1 MSFIHV
7 KNLWQKCINSV
18 KLLLCRYR
26 DSGIARFGEDD
37 KMVNFT
43 TKQREKEINK
53 VLEISVSLIKPNP
66 SQPRKHFYSDE
77 LTKLAKSI
85 SQEGILQPLIVRIN
99 DGEYEL
105 VSGERR
111 LRAAKIAG
119 LKTVPCII
127 VNMTE
132 RNSALMALI
141 ENIQRE
147 DLSFFEEAGAIQ
159 SLISVYGMT
168 QEDAAIRLGIAQSTV
183 ANKLRLLK
191 IPGDEQQVIMDMGL
205 SERHARALLKLKSKS
220 DRVDVLERIHKYKL
234 NVEMTEAYIS
244 KLLEG
249 KQKKESYKKRSP
261 VLKDVRLFVN
271 TINKAIEVM
280 RLSGV
285 EANSRKTQTENEI
298 TYTITIPINENNS
311 FTL

>member
-1 MSFIHV
+1 
-7 KNLWQKCINSV
+7 
-18 KLLLCRYR
+18 
-26 DSGIARFGEDD
+26 
-37 KMVNFT
+37 MVNFAT
-43 TKQREKEINK
+43 RQKEKEINK
-53 VLEISVSLIKPNP
+53 VLEIGVSLIKPNP
-66 SQPRKHFYSDE
+66 SQPRKCFYSDE

-85 SQEGILQPLIVRIN
+85 SQEGILQPLIIRIN

-132 RNSALMALI
+132 RNSALMALV

-147 DLSFFEEAGAIQ
+147 DLSFFEEASAIQ

-183 ANKLRLLK
+183 ANKLRLLR

-205 SERHARALLKLKSKS
+205 SERHARALLKLESKS
-220 DRVDVLERIHKYKL
+220 DRIDVLERIHKYKL
-234 NVEMTEAYIS
+234 NVEMTEAYIT

-249 KQKKESYKKRSP
+249 KRKKESYKKRSP

-285 EANSRKTQTENEI
+285 EANSKKTQTENEI

-311 FTL
+311 LM

>member
-1 MSFIHV
+1 
-7 KNLWQKCINSV
+7 
-18 KLLLCRYR
+18 
-26 DSGIARFGEDD
+26 
-37 KMVNFT
+37 MVNFAP
-43 TKQREKEINK
+43 KQREKEINK
-53 VLEISVSLIKPNP
+53 VLEIGVSLIKPNP
-66 SQPRKHFYSDE
+66 SQPRKSFYSDE

-85 SQEGILQPLIVRIN
+85 SQEGILQPLIIRIN

-132 RNSALMALI
+132 RNSALMALV

-183 ANKLRLLK
+183 ANKLRLLR

-205 SERHARALLKLKSKS
+205 SERHARALLRLESKS
-220 DRVDVLERIHKYKL
+220 DRIDVLERIHKYKL

-249 KQKKESYKKRSP
+249 KRKKESYKKRSP
-261 VLKDVRLFVN
+261 ILRDVKLFVN

-285 EANSRKTQTENEI
+285 KANSKKTQTDNEI
-298 TYTITIPINENNS
+298 TYTITIPLSESNASNV
-311 FTL
+311 

>member
-1 MSFIHV
+1 
-7 KNLWQKCINSV
+7 
-18 KLLLCRYR
+18 
-26 DSGIARFGEDD
+26 
-37 KMVNFT
+37 MVNFT
-43 TKQREKEINK
+43 TRQREKEINK
-53 VLEISVSLIKPNP
+53 VLEIGISLIKPNP

-85 SQEGILQPLIVRIN
+85 SQEGILQPLIIRIN
-99 DGEYEL
+99 DGEYQL

-132 RNSALMALI
+132 RNSALMALV

-147 DLSFFEEAGAIQ
+147 DLSFFEEASAIQ
-159 SLISVYGMT
+159 SLITVYGMT
-168 QEDAAIRLGIAQSTV
+168 QEDAAIRLGLAQSTV

-191 IPGDEQQVIMDMGL
+191 LPGDEQQVIMDMGL

-249 KQKKESYKKRSP
+249 RQKKESYKKRSP
-261 VLKDVRLFVN
+261 ILKDVRLFVN

-285 EANSRKTQTENEI
+285 EANSKKTQTENEI

-311 FTL
+311 FTF

>member
-1 MSFIHV
+1 
-7 KNLWQKCINSV
+7 
-18 KLLLCRYR
+18 
-26 DSGIARFGEDD
+26 
-37 KMVNFT
+37 MVNFA

-53 VLEISVSLIKPNP
+53 VLEISVSVIKPNP

-85 SQEGILQPLIVRIN
+85 SQEGILQPLIIRMN
-99 DGEYEL
+99 DGEYQL

-132 RNSALMALI
+132 RNSALMALV

-191 IPGDEQQVIMDMGL
+191 IPSDEQQVIMDMGL
-205 SERHARALLKLKSKS
+205 SERHARALLRLKSKS

-249 KQKKESYKKRSP
+249 RQKKESYKKRSP

-280 RLSGV
+280 RLSGI
-285 EANSRKTQTENEI
+285 EANSKKTQTENEI

-311 FTL
+311 FTF

>member
-1 MSFIHV
+1 
-7 KNLWQKCINSV
+7 
-18 KLLLCRYR
+18 
-26 DSGIARFGEDD
+26 
-37 KMVNFT
+37 MVNFA

-53 VLEISVSLIKPNP
+53 VLEIGVSLIKPNP
-66 SQPRKHFYSDE
+66 SQPRKCFYSDE

-85 SQEGILQPLIVRIN
+85 SQEGILQPLIIRIK

-132 RNSALMALI
+132 RNSALMALV

-147 DLSFFEEAGAIQ
+147 DLSFFEEASAIQ

-183 ANKLRLLK
+183 ANKLRLLR
-191 IPGDEQQVIMDMGL
+191 IPGDEQQVIMDMKL
-205 SERHARALLKLKSKS
+205 SERHARALLRLESKS
-220 DRVDVLERIHKYKL
+220 DRIDVLERIHKYKL

-249 KQKKESYKKRSP
+249 KRKKESYKKRSP
-261 VLKDVRLFVN
+261 ILRDVKLFVN

-285 EANSRKTQTENEI
+285 DANSKKTQTENEI
-298 TYTITIPINENNS
+298 TYTITIPINEGKSLN
-311 FTL
+311 T

>member
-1 MSFIHV
+1 
-7 KNLWQKCINSV
+7 
-18 KLLLCRYR
+18 
-26 DSGIARFGEDD
+26 
-37 KMVNFT
+37 MVNFT

-53 VLEISVSLIKPNP
+53 VLEIGVSLIKPNP
-66 SQPRKHFYSDE
+66 SQPRKCFYSDE

-85 SQEGILQPLIVRIN
+85 SQEGILQPLIIRIC
-99 DGEYEL
+99 DGEYVL

-132 RNSALMALI
+132 RNSALMALV
-141 ENIQRE
+141 ENIQRQ
-147 DLSFFEEAGAIQ
+147 DLSFFEEASAIQ

-183 ANKLRLLK
+183 ANKLRLLR

-205 SERHARALLKLKSKS
+205 SERHARALLRLKSKS

-244 KLLEG
+244 KLLENR
-249 KQKKESYKKRSP
+249 QKKESYKKRSP

-285 EANSRKTQTENEI
+285 EANSKKTQTENEI

>member
-1 MSFIHV
+1 
-7 KNLWQKCINSV
+7 
-18 KLLLCRYR
+18 
-26 DSGIARFGEDD
+26 
-37 KMVNFT
+37 MVNFT

-53 VLEISVSLIKPNP
+53 VLEIGVSLIKPNP
-66 SQPRKHFYSDE
+66 SQPRKCFYSDE

-85 SQEGILQPLIVRIN
+85 SQEGILQPLIIRIN
-99 DGEYEL
+99 NGEYEL

-132 RNSALMALI
+132 RNSALMALV
-141 ENIQRE
+141 ENIQRQ
-147 DLSFFEEAGAIQ
+147 DLSFFEEASAIQ

-183 ANKLRLLK
+183 ANKLRLLRL
-191 IPGDEQQVIMDMGL
+191 PGDEQQVIMDMGL
-205 SERHARALLKLKSKS
+205 SERHTRALLKLESKS
-220 DRVDVLERIHKYKL
+220 DRIDVLERIHKYKL

-244 KLLEG
+244 KLLEE
-249 KQKKESYKKRSP
+249 KKKRESYKKRSP
-261 VLKDVRLFVN
+261 ILKDVRLFVN

-285 EANSRKTQTENEI
+285 EANTKKTQTENEI
-298 TYTITIPINENNS
+298 TYTITIPINENSSLN
-311 FTL
+311 T

>member
-1 MSFIHV
+1 
-7 KNLWQKCINSV
+7 
-18 KLLLCRYR
+18 
-26 DSGIARFGEDD
+26 
-37 KMVNFT
+37 MVNFT

-53 VLEISVSLIKPNP
+53 VLEISVSVIKPNP

-85 SQEGILQPLIVRIN
+85 SQEGILQPLIIRMN
-99 DGEYEL
+99 DGEYQL

-132 RNSALMALI
+132 RNSALMALV

-147 DLSFFEEAGAIQ
+147 NLSFFEEAGAIQ

-205 SERHARALLKLKSKS
+205 SERHARALLRLKSKS

-249 KQKKESYKKRSP
+249 RQKKESYKKRSP

-285 EANSRKTQTENEI
+285 EANSKKTQTENEI

-311 FTL
+311 LNF